1 MEIILSSQACPNNNR
16 SSSPSHKLFATPFM
30 IHPAE
35 EGAGVTSNQNSINF
49 LCCNLP
55 QPRGLGRRGEG
66 KLCHEE
72 VREPAFEIS
81 LAMSHGLF
89 LQVGQ
94 HTFSFFLPF
103 FLLSPP
109 SLGCSFR
116 FFLSEERN
124 LPNFLERIWWFI
136 CFSFFSYILAIFLNY
151 SGITSSL
158 VEDQVSR
165 LLQTLDP
172 PFRKGEG
179 SLDYTYVVLYTSL
192 KGTRRRLQAPIH
204 FSPWNLPN
212 KHELRTLK
220 IQLVP
225 SKLQNCSRIK
235 FSPIFYHFYLHFS

>member
-103 FLLSPP
+103 FLLS
-109 SLGCSFR
+109 LHWDVSFFPR
-116 FFLSEERN
+116 RGICRI
-124 LPNFLERIWWFI
+124 FLERFDDLYV
-136 CFSFFSYILAIFLNY
+136 FLFFRIF
-151 SGITSSL
+151 
-158 VEDQVSR
+158 
-165 LLQTLDP
+165 
-172 PFRKGEG
+172 
-179 SLDYTYVVLYTSL
+179 
-192 KGTRRRLQAPIH
+192 
-204 FSPWNLPN
+204 
-212 KHELRTLK
+212 
-220 IQLVP
+220 
-225 SKLQNCSRIK
+225 
-235 FSPIFYHFYLHFS
+235 